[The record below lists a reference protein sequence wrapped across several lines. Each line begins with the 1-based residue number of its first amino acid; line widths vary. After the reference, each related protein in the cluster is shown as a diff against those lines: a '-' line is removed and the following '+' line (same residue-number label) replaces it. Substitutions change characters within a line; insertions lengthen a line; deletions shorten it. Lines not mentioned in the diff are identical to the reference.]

1 MPLQAEKATAVKA
14 LAGAIQEKLV
24 LPAEQRLVQME
35 VRTSR
40 LEKRLPLFCGSL
52 AAGVLLALALAI
64 YSLLR

>member
-24 LPAEQRLVQME
+24 LL
-35 VRTSR
+35 T
-40 LEKRLPLFCGSL
+40 
-52 AAGVLLALALAI
+52 LALAI